1 MKIGIDISQI
11 VYQTGVSRYTTE
23 LVKHLLE
30 LDQENDYFLYA
41 GSLRQ
46 QSLIKTYLKSLDS
59 KKLTSCLTYLSPK
72 LLNLAWN
79 YLNLF
84 PPDKGKDLDIFHAS
98 NWALPKTKAKL
109 VTTIHDL
116 TFLKYPK
123 AHTKYSVRVHTRH
136 LNRAKKLA
144 DHIITDSHS
153 TKNDLVEFGFNDS
166 KISVI
171 YPAPASLF
179 TKDSNPK
186 LIKKTLLKYSLQ
198 EPFIL
203 NVGTQEPRKN
213 LKRLVKAFQSLTPK
227 HPQLTLAIAGK
238 FGWGDTTQP
247 LARVNLLGFV
257 PDEDLKVLYQA
268 AKVFVYPSLYEGFG
282 FPILEAFKSG
292 CPVITSNLSSLPELG
307 GEVAFYVNPKSQ
319 NNIAK
324 TIDQVLALPSE
335 TRKQV
340 INKGFKQANKFN
352 YQTTAQ
358 QTLNV
363 YKDLLLC

>member
-1 MKIGIDISQI
+1 MRIGIDISQI

-30 LDQENDYFLYA
+30 LDQESEYFLYA

-46 QSLIKTYLKSLDS
+46 RSIIKTYLNSLHS
-59 KKLTSCLTYLSPK
+59 KKITSRITYLSPK

-84 PPDKGKDLDIFHAS
+84 PPDKGQSLDLFHAS

-123 AHTKYSVRVHTRH
+123 THTQYSVRVHLKH

-144 DHIITDSHS
+144 DHIITDSNS
-153 TKNDLVEFGFNDS
+153 TKNDLVEYGFKDS
-166 KISVI
+166 TISVI
-171 YPAPASLF
+171 YPAPASIF
-179 TKDSNPK
+179 TKASSPK
-186 LIKKTLLKYSLQ
+186 LISKTLAKYSLKQ
-198 EPFIL
+198 PFIL
-203 NVGTQEPRKN
+203 SVGTQEPRKN
-213 LKRLVKAFQSLTPK
+213 LKRLVKAFQSLSVK
-227 HPQLTLAIAGK
+227 HPKLTLAIVGK

-247 LARVNLLGFV
+247 VTNVKLLGFV

-268 AKVFVYPSLYEGFG
+268 TKVFVYPSLYEGFG

-307 GEVAFYVNPKSQ
+307 GEAAFYCDPKSHQ
-319 NNIAK
+319 DIAN
-324 TIDQVLALPSE
+324 TIDQVLNLSVDQ
-335 TRKQV
+335 RKQV
-340 INKGFKQANKFN
+340 ITKGIDQASKFN

-358 QTLNV
+358 QTLNI
-363 YKDLLLC
+363 YRQITS